1 MTRHRAD
8 LLSLGFGLF
17 FTVVGVVLVV
27 SEQVP
32 ISWAWVGPATII
44 ALGAI
49 LIAAGW
55 SRRERPVD
63 EPDEA

>member
-1 MTRHRAD
+1 
-8 LLSLGFGLF
+8 
-17 FTVVGVVLVV
+17 VLVV

-32 ISWAWVGPATII
+32 ISWAWIGPAMII